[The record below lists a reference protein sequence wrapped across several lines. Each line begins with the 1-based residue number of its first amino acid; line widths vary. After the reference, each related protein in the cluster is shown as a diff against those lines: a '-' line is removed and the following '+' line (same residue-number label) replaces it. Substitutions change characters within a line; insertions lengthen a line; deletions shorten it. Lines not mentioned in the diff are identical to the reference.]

1 MCAGTAGFFN
11 QFVLSPLSENISITP
26 SACQVKFSARVLL
39 GLSVGRASRL
49 LCVRSMLETL
59 FYTNSKMHVPKT
71 FEHFTT
77 NTHRISQIF
86 CHRNIP
92 NINVIYCPFNLSR
105 IIPGTWILFYYYWW
119 LKSCTTWDVW
129 KPINT
134 GKNYLSTGAG
144 FQPSTVLI
152 HLAYKIWFFVQ
163 FWQGISNNIYLII
176 IICQYN
182 SSFHNFLRHYKALF
196 HILIILILFF
206 ILCYIFIY
214 LNKIYLFTLFIYYF
228 EKKKSN
234 ITIKFKLYG
243 KIIPNNNI

>member
-1 MCAGTAGFFN
+1 MIQEHMSKDNSLERGFPSHGNCLRALYIFGLLMCAGTAGFFN

-105 IIPGTWILFYYYWW
+105 IIPGT
-119 LKSCTTWDVW
+119 
-129 KPINT
+129 
-134 GKNYLSTGAG
+134 
-144 FQPSTVLI
+144 
-152 HLAYKIWFFVQ
+152 
-163 FWQGISNNIYLII
+163 
-176 IICQYN
+176 
-182 SSFHNFLRHYKALF
+182 
-196 HILIILILFF
+196 
-206 ILCYIFIY
+206 
-214 LNKIYLFTLFIYYF
+214 
-228 EKKKSN
+228 
-234 ITIKFKLYG
+234 
-243 KIIPNNNI
+243 